1 MTFMLMTKPGPEP
14 VPPPTP
20 ELMAAI
26 AKLTD
31 EMRASGVLVSTGG
44 LYPSAKGARLR
55 LAGGKVTV
63 TDGPFT
69 ETKEMVG
76 GYAIVKVKSKE
87 EALDISRRFMQIHA
101 DVLGSSYELDAE
113 ARQMYEPSDPV
124 PGN

>member
-14 VPPPTP
+14 VPPPPP
-20 ELMAAI
+20 ELMAAM
-26 AKLTD
+26 AKFTD

-55 LAGGKVTV
+55 LAGGKITV

-69 ETKEMVG
+69 ETKEMIG

-87 EALDISRRFMQIHA
+87 EALEISRRFMQVHA
-101 DVLGSSYELDAE
+101 DVLGSGYELDCE
-113 ARQMYEPSDPV
+113 ARQMYEPSDPA

>member
-14 VPPPTP
+14 VPPPSP
-20 ELMAAI
+20 ELMAAM
-26 AKLTD
+26 AKFTE

-55 LAGGKVTV
+55 LAGGKITI

-69 ETKEMVG
+69 ETKEMIG
-76 GYAIVKVKSKE
+76 GYAVVKVKSKE
-87 EALDISRRFMQIHA
+87 EALEISRQFMQIHA

-113 ARQMYEPSDPV
+113 ARQMYEPGDPL
-124 PGN
+124 PGR